1 MADIKIFG
9 KLVNATTDN
18 IIVGTDQTYD
28 STQRKQ
34 QSTINAEVKDALAG
48 KMNANPIDLVSQNLN
63 NILTP
68 GIYVAGGDNSVTN
81 KPAGIDAFG
90 LNVYKIASGY
100 IAQELISGNLKPG
113 AVYYRQ
119 YNSSEWSGWTPKAGV
134 FLTNP
139 ILNQV
144 LISDESGKLKSS
156 GFTIASNVP
165 ADAKFTDTT
174 YNPATTTVNGLMST
188 TDKAKLDG
196 IQEGANKITVGGNIT
211 NSNGTISI
219 TKKNVTDALGFI
231 PSGATYGQVTESEDG
246 LMIAA
251 DKIKLNGIEEGA
263 QKNTVTSVAGRTG
276 AVVLTKSDVGLSNV
290 DNTSDANKPVS
301 TAQQAALDKK
311 VGKVNVTG
319 SGNAVTEASILEGTL
334 TLTKGATYNNYTH
347 PEKHPWDILSNPPA
361 TATRWP
367 NSMELTHP
375 PVSYT
380 GNLPAALVPY
390 IPKAGTNMFAGA
402 KASDE
407 ITVERSTNNGTSWS
421 DVTTEEASNIRAVFS
436 GVIDGNILVSK
447 ASDKNSAVGHQLRI
461 TFDPK
466 DRYCILS
473 FIHIW
478 GSTNG
483 GECKL
488 DIEYSTR
495 DNKTK
500 WTKIISD
507 VVPSGWSGPTIIGM
521 GGHLFSQPNSATS
534 PWGLRFTFKQTKVSS
549 EYSSIQTISSIQG
562 FSTSIAWSTPEG
574 NPICKSGTP
583 YLIKDAD
590 LTTNFPGI
598 LQCKNQEVFHKGNL
612 SWNTLPGKPSSLPA
626 SDVHPWA
633 KAPNKPTYT
642 KAEITGIDKVD
653 NTPDAEKSVKYSTS
667 SGTSTIIKVIDDRN
681 DIVQP
686 NSENFKKNSV
696 TYNFKYINKMDSPAG
711 FAGNYMGVMNFAPWS
726 EKSGG
731 NGYQLG
737 FGSADATTPKLAIRT
752 SELDATSW
760 GSWSKIYTSADK
772 PTKDEIVG
780 LNEVLR
786 GKIGKINTIGSGN
799 AITEASI
806 SEETLTL
813 TKGATYNNYSLPL
826 ATADVRGGVKIGF
839 AQTGKKYPVQLEA
852 EKMYVN
858 VPWTDTNTT
867 YTAGENLTLS
877 GNSFALNQTIS
888 LTRVNASGGFYQT
901 SDRRLKSDIKP
912 LEHSLDDICSIPTDS
927 FILSGKKDFGTIAQS
942 VESKFPEL
950 VTDAELKHSDVPN
963 PENFDT
969 VEKNG
974 ETYVLVKEVDYAKMS
989 ILAIEGIKL
998 LRKEI
1003 EDLKKQLSEKK

>member
-165 ADAKFTDTT
+165 ANAKFTDTT

-642 KAEITGIDKVD
+642 K
-653 NTPDAEKSVKYSTS
+653 
-667 SGTSTIIKVIDDRN
+667 
-681 DIVQP
+681 
-686 NSENFKKNSV
+686 
-696 TYNFKYINKMDSPAG
+696 
-711 FAGNYMGVMNFAPWS
+711 
-726 EKSGG
+726 
-731 NGYQLG
+731 
-737 FGSADATTPKLAIRT
+737 
-752 SELDATSW
+752 
-760 GSWSKIYTSADK
+760 
-772 PTKDEIVG
+772 DEISG

-786 GKIGKINTIGSGN
+786 GKISKISTIGSGN

-877 GNSFALNQTIS
+877 GNSFALNKTIS

-927 FILSGKKDFGTIAQS
+927 FILNGKQDFGTIAQE
-942 VESKFPEL
+942 VEDKFPEL
-950 VTDAELKHSDVPN
+950 VTSAELKQSDVPN
-963 PENFDT
+963 PENFET
-969 VEKNG
+969 IEKDG

-998 LRKEI
+998 LREEI
-1003 EDLKKQLSEKK
+1003 NELRNQLSNK

>member
-165 ADAKFTDTT
+165 ANAKFTDTT

-311 VGKVNVTG
+311 VGKINVTG
-319 SGNAVTEASILEGTL
+319 TGNAVTGASILEDTL

-375 PVSYT
+375 PVSCT

-421 DVTTEEASNIRAVFS
+421 DVTTEEASNVRAVFS
-436 GVIDGNILVSK
+436 GVIDGSISVSK

-466 DRYCILS
+466 NRYCMLS

-507 VVPSGWSGPTIIGM
+507 IVPSGWSGPTIIGM

-642 KAEITGIDKVD
+642 K
-653 NTPDAEKSVKYSTS
+653 
-667 SGTSTIIKVIDDRN
+667 
-681 DIVQP
+681 
-686 NSENFKKNSV
+686 
-696 TYNFKYINKMDSPAG
+696 
-711 FAGNYMGVMNFAPWS
+711 
-726 EKSGG
+726 
-731 NGYQLG
+731 
-737 FGSADATTPKLAIRT
+737 
-752 SELDATSW
+752 
-760 GSWSKIYTSADK
+760 
-772 PTKDEIVG
+772 DEISG

-786 GKIGKINTIGSGN
+786 GKISKISTIGSGN

-877 GNSFALNQTIS
+877 GNSFALNKTIS

-927 FILSGKKDFGTIAQS
+927 FILNGKQDFGTIAQE
-942 VESKFPEL
+942 VEDKFPEL
-950 VTDAELKHSDVPN
+950 VTSAELKQSDVPN
-963 PENFDT
+963 PENFET
-969 VEKNG
+969 IEKDG

-998 LRKEI
+998 LREEI
-1003 EDLKKQLSEKK
+1003 NELRNQLSNK